1 MVSIRE
7 SCLQQCD
14 HDEVVKQREVLS
26 SEEDVD
32 DLRRLI
38 RENFLAHLNAI
49 GLIGSIDNNVQR
61 FDSKEVIRA
70 YHAAHRTEYRMRECK
85 FVEKFGRKLL
95 NNFADGCEIV
105 PNAIEPILCP
115 VASDSY
121 DSALFRLATLLWSV
135 PVSRGYGRRMRF
147 LVRDKSNGKLMGLF
161 ALADPVFNLRARD
174 SWIEWNVND
183 RRQRLVNVMDAFVV
197 GAVPPYTHLLGG
209 KVVASL
215 MSSQEVCDAFA
226 AKYCDSR
233 GIISGEQKHPHLAL
247 ITVTSALGRSSLY
260 NRLKLPG
267 MVEFLRIGMTEG
279 WGHFQVPE
287 KLFLDMRRL
296 LELEGHPYA
305 SGHEFGQGPNWRM
318 RVVRAAL
325 IKVGLDPNLMRHG
338 IAREVYAVP
347 LAQNWREFLCG
358 RAKTCD
364 VQRHSATEI
373 SRLAVQRW
381 MVPRASRNPEYYNW
395 TRCNTWEAL
404 TGASRVPNY
413 P

>member
-1 MVSIRE
+1 MLE
-7 SCLQQCD
+7 
-14 HDEVVKQREVLS
+14 QREVP
-26 SEEDVD
+26 SEALVD
-32 DLRRLI
+32 ELRCLI
-38 RENFLAHLNAI
+38 RGKFLAHLSTI
-49 GLIGSIDNNVQR
+49 GLLGDINDNVKSR
-61 FDSKEVIRA
+61 DPKDVIRA
-70 YHAAHRTEYRMRECK
+70 YHAVQRAEYRIRERK
-85 FVEKFGRKLL
+85 FVEQFGKKLL
-95 NNFADGCEIV
+95 NNFADGKEVV
-105 PNAIEPILCP
+105 PDAIDPILCP

-121 DSALFRLATLLWSV
+121 ESALFRLATLLWSV
-135 PVSRGYGRRMRF
+135 PVSRGFGRRMRF

-174 SWIEWNVND
+174 TWIEWNVDD

-197 GAVPPYTHLLGG
+197 GAVPPYTQLLGG

-215 MSSQEVCDAFA
+215 MSSQDVCDAFA
-226 AKYCDSR
+226 AKYQESR

-267 MVEFLRIGMTEG
+267 KVEFLRVGMTEG

-318 RVVRAAL
+318 RVVRTAL
-325 IKVGLDPNLMRHG
+325 NKVGLDPHLMRHG
-338 IAREVYAVP
+338 VAREVYAVP

-358 RAKTCD
+358 RVKTSD
-364 VQRHSATEI
+364 IQRPSASEI
-373 SRLAVQRW
+373 GSLAVQRW
-381 MVPRASRNPEYYNW
+381 MVPRASRNSDYRSW
-395 TRCNTWEAL
+395 TTCKTWEAL
-404 TGASRVPNY
+404 TGISTLSTMLD
-413 P
+413 